1 MTAQQPLR
9 GSERPPLSRSRRDRV
24 LGGVCA
30 GIAEHLGVDVL
41 MIRLVVLA
49 LVVFSGGTAV
59 LAYLIAW
66 ILIPPATEAT
76 ASSPPSQQRPPLPAE
91 GGAREGWNAV
101 GGQLKTLA
109 ADFRAAAPASPA
121 EPAADPSQRTRNPV
135 VAVDSAMT
143 ALGQRLR
150 DPQVQAS
157 ARQTATG
164 LSSAF
169 SASVDQLG
177 RRGEPP
183 APGTAVSPAGSDEG
197 QPSSPPPDP
206 VPEPRSVSGPS
217 ESTI

>member
-9 GSERPPLSRSRRDRV
+9 GAERPPLLRSRRDRV

-30 GIAEHLGVDVL
+30 GIAEHLGVDILV
-41 MIRLVVLA
+41 IRLAALA

-66 ILIPPATEAT
+66 ILIPPATE
-76 ASSPPSQQRPPLPAE
+76 SSPPSQQRLTLPTE
-91 GGAREGWNAV
+91 GGAREAWNAV

-109 ADFRAAAPASPA
+109 ADFRASTPTSTA
-121 EPAADPSQRTRNPV
+121 EAAADASQRPRNPV

-150 DPQVQAS
+150 DPRVQAS

-164 LSSAF
+164 LSAAISV
-169 SASVDQLG
+169 SVDQLG

-183 APGTAVSPAGSDEG
+183 APGTATFSAGSNEG
-197 QPSSPPPDP
+197 QPSVPPANP
-206 VPEPRSVSGPS
+206 VPEPRSALGPS
-217 ESTI
+217 GSMT